1 MNSSRIMIA
10 IIVALALIIGGAAYY
25 VAGSSHA
32 GTAPAEAA
40 AAQSPEP
47 VPDDATG
54 DAVRNY
60 LLENPEIIETAL
72 MALQAK
78 RAQAAKAEQSRS
90 IAQMQDLLFNSE
102 HQIVL
107 GNPNGEVTLV
117 EFFDY
122 NCGYC
127 KRAFPDMMALI
138 ENNPDLKMVLKEFPI
153 LSEGSVEAARVA
165 IAVNAVAP
173 DRYVD
178 FHREMMTR
186 GGQADRAKAMQ
197 IVNDL
202 DLDAAAVEREAAASS
217 VDENISEVRA
227 IADALDVSG
236 TPSYVIADQAVPGA
250 VGFDQLQQMVIAAR
264 KCGGNSLSC

>member
-1 MNSSRIMIA
+1 MIA
-10 IIVALALIIGGAAYY
+10 IIVALALVLGVSAFY

-32 GTAPAEAA
+32 GMAEAA
-40 AAQSPEP
+40 AAAQTPEP
-47 VPDDATG
+47 IADDATG

-78 RAQAAKAEQSRS
+78 RAQAAKAEQSQT
-90 IAQMQDLLFNSE
+90 ITQMQDMLFNSE
-102 HQIVL
+102 NQVVL
-107 GNPNGEVTLV
+107 GNPDGKVTLV

-127 KRAFPDMMALI
+127 KRAYPDMMALI
-138 ENNPDLKMVLKEFPI
+138 ESNPDLKMVLKEFPI
-153 LSEGSVEAARVA
+153 LSEGSMEAARVA
-165 IAVNAVAP
+165 IAINEVAP
-173 DRYVD
+173 DRYAA

-202 DLDAAAVEREAAASS
+202 DLDAAAVEREAAATS

-227 IADALDVSG
+227 LADALDVSG

-264 KCGGNSLSC
+264 KCGGNSLTC